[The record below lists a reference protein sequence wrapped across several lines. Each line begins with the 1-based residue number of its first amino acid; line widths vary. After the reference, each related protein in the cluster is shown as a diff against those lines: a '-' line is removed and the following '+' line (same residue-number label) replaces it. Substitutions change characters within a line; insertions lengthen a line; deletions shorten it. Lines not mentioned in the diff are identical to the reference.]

1 MKLKVHDWKEFIVER
16 LFDSIYKAKAHTKE
30 DVLETEH
37 GLHFVSRTDINNGVD
52 ISVEYDDYEGIE
64 KKNCITIG
72 DTTATCYYQNKD
84 FIAGDHM
91 VVLRA
96 EWMNE
101 LRGLFI
107 RTLFALECPRYS
119 YGRAYRMEL
128 IKATKMMLPI
138 QHNSDGT
145 PVIDTNKTYSD
156 EGYVPDWQFMEDYI
170 ESLHS
175 KPITTTVKGDAIPDL
190 AIDKW
195 EEFRVS
201 DIFEVKYG
209 INMELNT
216 CDETTSDDPDGV
228 AFVARTAENNGVSAY
243 VKRINGKEPQP
254 EGTITVAGGGSV
266 LSTFIQKRPFY
277 SGRDLYLLLP
287 KTEINLNMKMFIVTV
302 LYANQYRYSYGRQ
315 ANKTLPCLL
324 LKLPILRDD
333 KGFPIIDSKKQYSDK
348 GFIPDWRFMERF
360 IKSLPYSDRIYVED

>member
-1 MKLKVHDWKEFIVER
+1 MMELNIQDWKVFIVER

-30 DVLETEH
+30 EVIETEH

-72 DTTATCYYQNKD
+72 DTTATCYYQNED

-96 EWMNE
+96 KWMNE
-101 LRGLFI
+101 RRGLFI
-107 RTLFALECPRYS
+107 RTLFAMEYPRYS

-128 IKATKMMLPI
+128 IKATKMMLPV

-145 PVIDTNKTYSD
+145 PAIDGNRTYSD
-156 EGYVPDWQFMEDYI
+156 DGYIPDWQYMEDYI
-170 ESLHS
+170 KSLHS
-175 KPITTTVKGDAIPDL
+175 EPITTKISGDTVPDL
-190 AIDKW
+190 EIDKW
-195 EEFRVS
+195 EEFKVS
-201 DIFEVKYG
+201 DIFDVKYG

-243 VKRINGKEPQP
+243 VKRVNGKEPQP
-254 EGTITVAGGGSV
+254 AETITVAGGGSV
-266 LSTFIQKRPFY
+266 LSTFVQKRPFY

-287 KTEINLNMKMFIVTV
+287 KTDINLHTKIFILTV
-302 LYANQYRYSYGRQ
+302 LFSNQYRYSYGRQ
-315 ANKTLPCLL
+315 ANKTLPSLL
-324 LKLPILRDD
+324 LKLPIQRDD
-333 KGFPIIDSKKQYSDK
+333 KGNPIIDKDKRYSDK
-348 GFIPDWRFMERF
+348 GYIPDWKYMETY
-360 IKSLPYSDRIYVED
+360 IKSLPYSDRI